1 MKKLSVVVLWA
12 VVLLLALVLFIF
24 PSCTKVVGEGPL
36 VTQTRNVGNF
46 SGVSSEM
53 SGKVN
58 FSIAPD
64 YKVEITAQ
72 QNILDVLNTNV
83 VNGVLHID
91 FKDNV
96 RVKRHEDL
104 TINITAPYADY
115 FRLSGSGNM
124 NVQGDIAANNLKV
137 ELSGSGGIAMQ
148 DAAITDKIEVDISGS
163 GNISIANGSAV
174 NEDVE
179 ISGSGNVEMAGVN
192 AQNGV
197 THTSGS
203 GDVKMALSKNLDVH
217 ISGSG
222 SVYYHGNPVIST
234 HISGSGK
241 VIPF

>member
-1 MKKLSVVVLWA
+1 MKKPLVEIVG
-12 VVLLLALVLFIF
+12 LLAAVLFIF
-24 PSCTKVVGEGPL
+24 PSCEKVVGEGPL
-36 VTQTRNVGNF
+36 VTQTRTVGNF
-46 SGVSSEM
+46 TGISSEM

-58 FSIAPD
+58 FTVAPD

-91 FKDNV
+91 FKNNV
-96 RVKRHEDL
+96 RVREHEDL
-104 TINITAPYADY
+104 FINITAPYADY

-124 NVQGDIAANNLKV
+124 NVQGDIAANSLHV
-137 ELSGSGGIAMQ
+137 TLSGSGDIAVQ
-148 DAAITDKIEVDISGS
+148 TGAIADKIDVDISGS
-163 GNISIANGSAV
+163 GNISIGNGSAV

-179 ISGSGNVEMAGVN
+179 ISGSGKVEIAGVD
-192 AQNGV
+192 AQNAI

-203 GDVKMALSKNLDVH
+203 GDVKLAVTKNLDAH

-222 SVYYHGNPVIST
+222 SVYYHGNPIIST
-234 HISGSGK
+234 HISGSGR

>member
-1 MKKLSVVVLWA
+1 MKKFLVLVVLA
-12 VVLLLALVLFIF
+12 AGILIL
-24 PSCTKVVGEGPL
+24 PSCEKVVGEGPL
-36 VTQTRNVGNF
+36 VTQTRTVGNF

-58 FSIAPD
+58 FTIAPE

-96 RVKRHEDL
+96 RVKQHEDL
-104 TINITAPYADY
+104 LINITAPYADY

-124 NVQGDIAANNLKV
+124 NVQGDVVANNLKV
-137 ELSGSGGIAMQ
+137 TLSGSGDIALQ
-148 DAAITDKIEVDISGS
+148 TAVIADKIDTEISGS

-174 NEDVE
+174 NEDVD
-179 ISGSGNVEMAGVN
+179 ISGSGKVEMASVD
-192 AQNGV
+192 AQNAV

-203 GDVKMALSKNLDVH
+203 GDVKLALSKNLDAH
-217 ISGSG
+217 ITGSG
-222 SVYYHGNPVIST
+222 SVYYHGNPIIST
-234 HISGSGK
+234 HISGSGR

>member
-1 MKKLSVVVLWA
+1 MKNLSVVVL
-12 VVLLLALVLFIF
+12 LAAVLFIF
-24 PSCTKVVGEGPL
+24 PSCEKVVGEGPL
-36 VTQTRNVGNF
+36 VTQTRTVGNF
-46 SGVSSEM
+46 TGISSEM

-58 FSIAPD
+58 FTIAPD

-91 FKDNV
+91 FKNNV
-96 RVKRHEDL
+96 RVREHEDL
-104 TINITAPYADY
+104 LINITAPYADY

-124 NVQGDIAANNLKV
+124 NVQGDVAANNLKV
-137 ELSGSGGIAMQ
+137 TLSGSGDISVQNAVIA
-148 DAAITDKIEVDISGS
+148 DKIDTEISGS

-174 NEDVE
+174 NEDVD
-179 ISGSGNVEMAGVN
+179 ISGSGKVEMAGVA
-192 AQNGV
+192 AQNAI

-203 GDVKMALSKNLDVH
+203 GDVKLALSTNLDAH

-222 SVYYHGNPVIST
+222 SVYYHGNPIIST
-234 HISGSGK
+234 HISGSGR

>member
-1 MKKLSVVVLWA
+1 MKKLVVIVSLAAGVLM
-12 VVLLLALVLFIF
+12 F
-24 PSCTKVVGEGPL
+24 PSCEKVVGEGPL
-36 VTQTRNVGNF
+36 VTQNRTVSNF
-46 SGVSSEM
+46 SGISSEM

-58 FSIAPD
+58 FTIAPD

-96 RVKRHEDL
+96 RVRQHEDL
-104 TINITAPYADY
+104 LINITAPYADY

-124 NVQGDIAANNLKV
+124 NVQGDITANNLKV
-137 ELSGSGGIAMQ
+137 TLSGSGDIAVQ
-148 DAAITDKIEVDISGS
+148 SAVVADKLDADISGS
-163 GNISIANGSAV
+163 GNISIAGGSAV
-174 NEDVE
+174 NEDID
-179 ISGSGNVEMAGVN
+179 ISGSGKVEMAGVD
-192 AQNGV
+192 AQNAV

-203 GDVKMALSKNLDVH
+203 GDVKLALSKNLDAH

-222 SVYYHGNPVIST
+222 SVYYHGNPIIST
-234 HISGSGK
+234 HISGSGR

>member
-1 MKKLSVVVLWA
+1 MKKSIVVVLA
-12 VVLLLALVLFIF
+12 AAAFIF
-24 PSCTKVVGEGPL
+24 PSCEKVVGEGPM

-46 SGVSSEM
+46 TGVSSEM

-58 FSIAPD
+58 FAIAPD

-72 QNILDVLNTNV
+72 QNILDVLKTNV

-96 RVKRHEDL
+96 RVRQHEDL
-104 TINITAPYADY
+104 MINITAPYADY

-124 NVQGDIAANNLKV
+124 NVRGDVAANNLKV
-137 ELSGSGGIAMQ
+137 TLSGSGDISIEKAV
-148 DAAITDKIEVDISGS
+148 ITDKIDTEVSGS
-163 GNISIANGSAV
+163 GNISIANGSAIS
-174 NEDVE
+174 EDVD
-179 ISGSGNVEMAGVN
+179 ISGSGKVEMAGVEAEN
-192 AQNGV
+192 AS

-203 GDVKMALSKNLDVH
+203 GDVKLAVSKTLDAH

-234 HISGSGK
+234 HISGSGR

>member
-1 MKKLSVVVLWA
+1 MKKFVVLGS
-12 VVLLLALVLFIF
+12 LAGAMFIF
-24 PSCTKVVGEGPL
+24 HSCEKVVGEGPL
-36 VTQTRNVGNF
+36 VTQTRSVSNF
-46 SGVSSEM
+46 TGISSEM

-58 FSIAPD
+58 FTIAPD

-96 RVKRHEDL
+96 RVRAHEDL
-104 TINITAPYADY
+104 LINITAPYADY

-124 NVQGDIAANNLKV
+124 NVQGDVAANNFKV
-137 ELSGSGGIAMQ
+137 TLSGSGDISVQNAVIA
-148 DAAITDKIEVDISGS
+148 DKIDAEVSGS
-163 GNISIANGSAV
+163 GNISVANGSAV
-174 NEDVE
+174 NEDVD
-179 ISGSGNVEMAGVN
+179 ISGSGKVEMAGVD
-192 AQNGV
+192 AQNAV

-203 GDVKMALSKNLDVH
+203 GDVKLALSKNLDAH

-222 SVYYHGNPVIST
+222 SVFYHGNPIIST
-234 HISGSGK
+234 HISGSGR

>member
-1 MKKLSVVVLWA
+1 MKKLSIA
-12 VVLLLALVLFIF
+12 VVLAAALFIL
-24 PSCTKVVGEGPL
+24 PSCEKVVGEGPL
-36 VTQTRNVGNF
+36 VTQTRTVGNF
-46 SGVSSEM
+46 TGVSSEM
-53 SGKVN
+53 SGTVN
-58 FSIAPD
+58 FAIAPE

-96 RVKRHEDL
+96 RVKQHEDL
-104 TINITAPYADY
+104 LINVTAPYADY

-124 NVQGDIAANNLKV
+124 NVQGDLAANGLK
-137 ELSGSGGIAMQ
+137 LTISGSGNIAVVN
-148 DAAITDKIEVDISGS
+148 AVIADKIDTDISGS

-174 NEDVE
+174 NEDVD
-179 ISGSGNVEMAGVN
+179 ISGSGKVEMAGVN
-192 AQNGV
+192 AQNAV

-203 GDVKMALSKNLDVH
+203 GDVKLALSKNLDAH

-222 SVYYHGNPVIST
+222 SVYYHGNPIIST
-234 HISGSGK
+234 HISGSGR

>member
-1 MKKLSVVVLWA
+1 MKKSVA
-12 VVLLLALVLFIF
+12 VVLLTAAIFCF
-24 PSCTKVVGEGPL
+24 PSCRKVVGEGPL
-36 VTQTRNVGNF
+36 VTQTRTVGNF

-58 FSIAPD
+58 FSIAPE

-91 FKDNV
+91 FENNV
-96 RVKRHEDL
+96 RVREHEDL
-104 TINITAPYADY
+104 LINITAPYADY

-124 NVQGDIAANNLKV
+124 NVQGDISANDLKV
-137 ELSGSGGIAMQ
+137 TLSGSGDISVQ
-148 DAAITDKIEVDISGS
+148 NAAIADKIDVEVSGS

-174 NEDVE
+174 NEDVD
-179 ISGSGNVEMAGVN
+179 ISGSGKVEMAGVTAEN
-192 AQNGV
+192 AV

-203 GDVKMALSKNLDVH
+203 GDVKLALSKYLDAH

-222 SVYYHGNPVIST
+222 SVFYHGNPIIST
-234 HISGSGK
+234 HISGSGR

>member
-1 MKKLSVVVLWA
+1 MKNLSVVAVLTA
-12 VVLLLALVLFIF
+12 VLFIF
-24 PSCTKVVGEGPL
+24 PSCKKIVGEGPL
-36 VTQTRNVGNF
+36 VTQTRTVGNF
-46 SGVSSEM
+46 TGVSSEM
-53 SGKVN
+53 SGTVN
-58 FSIAPD
+58 FAIAPG

-91 FKDNV
+91 FKNNV
-96 RVKRHEDL
+96 RVKQHEDL
-104 TINITAPYADY
+104 LINITAPYADY

-124 NVQGDIAANNLKV
+124 NVQGDVAANNLKV
-137 ELSGSGGIAMQ
+137 TISGSGNIAV
-148 DAAITDKIEVDISGS
+148 ANATIADKIDADVSGS

-179 ISGSGNVEMAGVN
+179 ISGSGKVEMAGVD
-192 AQNGV
+192 AQNAV

-203 GDVKMALSKNLDVH
+203 GDVKLALSTNLDAH

-222 SVYYHGNPVIST
+222 SVYYHGNPIIST

>member
-1 MKKLSVVVLWA
+1 MKKLSVVVLLSA
-12 VVLLLALVLFIF
+12 VLFIF
-24 PSCTKVVGEGPL
+24 PSCEKVVGEGPL
-36 VTQTRNVGNF
+36 VTQTRTVGNF
-46 SGVSSEM
+46 TGISSEM

-58 FSIAPD
+58 FAIAPE

-83 VNGVLHID
+83 INGVLHID
-91 FKDNV
+91 FKNNV
-96 RVKRHEDL
+96 RVKVYDDMI
-104 TINITAPYADY
+104 INITAPYADY

-137 ELSGSGGIAMQ
+137 TLSGSGNIAVQ
-148 DAAITDKIEVDISGS
+148 NAVIGDKIDTDISGS

-174 NEDVE
+174 NEDVD
-179 ISGSGNVEMAGVN
+179 ISGSGKVEMAGVA
-192 AQNGV
+192 AQNAV

-203 GDVKMALSKNLDVH
+203 GDVKLALSKNLDAH

-222 SVYYHGNPVIST
+222 SVFYHGNPIIST
-234 HISGSGK
+234 HISGSGR

>member
-1 MKKLSVVVLWA
+1 MKKFLVVVL
-12 VVLLLALVLFIF
+12 LAAGIFIF
-24 PSCTKVVGEGPL
+24 PSCEKVVGEGPL
-36 VTQTRNVGNF
+36 VTQTRSVGNF

-58 FSIAPD
+58 FAIAPE

-96 RVKRHEDL
+96 RVKQHEDL
-104 TINITAPYADY
+104 LINITAPYADY

-124 NVQGDIAANNLKV
+124 DVQGDITANNLKV
-137 ELSGSGGIAMQ
+137 TLSGSGDIAVQ
-148 DAAITDKIEVDISGS
+148 RAVIADKIDADISGS
-163 GNISIANGSAV
+163 GNINIANGSAV
-174 NEDVE
+174 NEDVD
-179 ISGSGNVEMAGVN
+179 ISGSGEVEMPGVN
-192 AQNGV
+192 AESAV

-203 GDVKMALSKNLDVH
+203 GDVKLAVSKNLDAH
-217 ISGSG
+217 ITGSG
-222 SVYYHGNPVIST
+222 SVYYHGNPIIST
-234 HISGSGK
+234 HISGSGR